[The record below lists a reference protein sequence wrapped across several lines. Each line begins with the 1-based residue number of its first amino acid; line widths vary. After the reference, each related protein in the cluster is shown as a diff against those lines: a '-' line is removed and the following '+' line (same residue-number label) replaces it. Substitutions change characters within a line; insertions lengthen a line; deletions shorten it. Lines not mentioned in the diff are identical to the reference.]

1 VGRGSR
7 HAAGHRWPSMLA
19 TERKFFWGKRDFARK
34 RLTPGILKWILD
46 GCAAWQRDGLRP
58 PPEVLTAT
66 RGYRLEMDTLGAFL
80 RECCVVDADATV
92 AFKDLYAAYL
102 SWCDDAR
109 ERPMT
114 KLAMG
119 LPLPA
124 RRLEVARVR
133 NGQG

>member
-1 VGRGSR
+1 
-7 HAAGHRWPSMLA
+7 MLA

-66 RGYRLEMDTLGAFL
+66 RGYRLEMDTLGEFL
-80 RECCVVDADATV
+80 RECCVVDSTATV
-92 AFKDLYAAYL
+92 AFRELYRAYGT
-102 SWCDDAR
+102 WCDDAR

-114 KLAMG
+114 RRAMG
-119 LPLPA
+119 LRLTERGFEDA
-124 RRLEVARVR
+124 RIGNDKAVTPDALLADL
-133 NGQG
+133 